1 MTPEP
6 MSFDALRIEEVWKS
20 YGGTAALKGANL
32 VLRPGTIHALLGE
45 NGAGKSTLIKAI
57 TGVHEPDSG
66 TVLVAGERRRF
77 TRPQE
82 AISSGIS
89 AVYQERNLVPEFSI
103 AENLYLHDP
112 PRKAGFIHYASMF
125 TEAEPWLRE
134 VGIDLDPRT
143 RAAELSV
150 AQGQLVEIAR
160 ALSLEAQILLLDEPT
175 ASLTM
180 READRLFGILRRL
193 RDRGTAIVFVSH
205 KLEEVFALC
214 DTITVLRDGATVLS
228 SVDRDHLTQADVIT
242 AMVGRNVAF
251 TERAGGHREALDSSA
266 TALELVGVSTDQGH
280 QSIDLRVD
288 RGEIVALYGLVGAG
302 RTELARTIIGFGRLT
317 AGTVAVNGKPVHIRN
332 THEAIHRHRIGYVSE
347 DRKGDG
353 LILQH
358 SIAHNVGITIWDS
371 IAGALGFISSRRERK
386 HVAPVVE
393 RSSIKLTSLDQPVGQ
408 LSGGN
413 QQKVSV
419 SKWLAAEVDILII
432 DEPTIGVDVRT
443 KDDMYV
449 LLEALAAR
457 GIAILLI
464 SSDLAEVVRLSDRVA
479 VMVEGRI
486 ADTLANTGDYE
497 SISQAVMNAIVS
509 TSAISEAAV
518 S

>member
-6 MSFDALRIEEVWKS
+6 NTIDALRVEGAWKS
-20 YGGTAALKGANL
+20 YGGIAALKGADL
-32 VLRPGTIHALLGE
+32 VLRPGTIHAFLGE

-66 TVLVAGERRRF
+66 AIVVAGERRRF
-77 TRPQE
+77 SRPQD
-82 AISSGIS
+82 AISAGIS

-103 AENLYLHDP
+103 AENLFLHDP
-112 PRKAGFIHYASMF
+112 PRTAGFIDYATMF
-125 TEAEPWLRE
+125 AKAEPWLKE

-160 ALSLEAQILLLDEPT
+160 ALSLEARILLLDEPT
-175 ASLTM
+175 ASLTVT
-180 READRLFGILRRL
+180 ETDRLFGILRRL

-214 DTITVLRDGATVLS
+214 DTITVLRDGTTVLS
-228 SVDRDHLTQADVIT
+228 GGDRNELTQADVIT
-242 AMVGRNVAF
+242 AMVGRSVAF
-251 TERAGGHREALDSSA
+251 TERTAGHRDALDDKG
-266 TALELVGVSTDQGH
+266 TALELTGVSTDQGH
-280 QSIDLRVD
+280 RSIDLRVD

-302 RTELARTIIGFGRLT
+302 RTELARTILGLGRVT

-332 THEAIHRHRIGYVSE
+332 THQAIHRHRIGYVSE

-371 IAGALGFISSRRERK
+371 IAGALASISGRREKK
-386 HVAPVVE
+386 HVAPVIE
-393 RSSIKLTSLDQPVGQ
+393 RSSIKLSSLDQPVGQ

-464 SSDLAEVVRLSDRVA
+464 SSDLAEVVRLSDRIA

-486 ADTLANTGDYE
+486 ADTLPNTGDYE
-497 SISQAVMNAIVS
+497 SISQAVMSTIVS
-509 TSAISEAAV
+509 HSAARR
-518 S
+518 